1 MLLRASHDGAAPESL
16 RRLCEA
22 ARPRRASAR
31 GGAKNSSNPFFARS
45 RRAAAARAPEPPR
58 WRRAAAAKALEA
70 AAPRGGAAGLG
81 RRTCARSGSPA
92 AAAAPRGLRG
102 RSAPWL
108 ASRRSQVPV
117 QKRETMVANYYAT
130 DEGKTTKTAA
140 KPAPDGDRRG
150 RRALVGLALVAA
162 LALASC
168 RHQVT
173 AQVGLLGGDSLLKE
187 PPSSSVSSSP
197 ENTVCE
203 DDTICKTFGKYSCW
217 EDCVLGCG
225 STLRSWVPRYS
236 TRIFWDCKCYCSA
249 LGANGDTC
257 YDSKDCE

>member
-1 MLLRASHDGAAPESL
+1 MAC
-16 RRLCEA
+16 RLGLVNSSD
-22 ARPRRASAR
+22 PPTKGSFNQPDWRRASLRTAR
-31 GGAKNSSNPFFARS
+31 WV
-45 RRAAAARAPEPPR
+45 RRFD
-58 WRRAAAAKALEA
+58 
-70 AAPRGGAAGLG
+70 
-81 RRTCARSGSPA
+81 TVV
-92 AAAAPRGLRG
+92 G
-102 RSAPWL
+102 RSLTPPFHHP
-108 ASRRSQVPV
+108 RRVPV

-257 YDSKDCE
+257 YDSKNCESGCCDLYFGSMTENLCVPNEPTCHNPPPTADRG